1 MQCKED
7 VIWASNELLIL
18 ANQQRRYFHTSQAT
32 HFLADKA
39 DELPTD
45 YHYVQPNSKT
55 KRQAFSVQKSTKEE
69 HQEQRP
75 KARP

>member
-18 ANQQRRYFHTSQAT
+18 ANQQPRYFHTPQAT

-39 DELPTD
+39 EEFPTD
-45 YHYVQPNSKT
+45 DYYVQPNSKT
-55 KRQAFSVQKSTKEE
+55 KRQAFSVQRSTKEE

-75 KARP
+75 EA